1 MAVRMMMRP
10 SLILT
15 PSVDPSPLNI
25 AESVVTNPLTLYPEP
40 NSSALSDRSNKIP
53 PAESKD
59 ISLAKEPEVIF
70 AADKLGILAVL
81 KVPDVTLPAPIDMTG
96 TRAESNTPDVILDV
110 ARLGISF
117 ASKLILALSIVP
129 DVILLASI

>member
-40 NSSALSDRSNKIP
+40 NSSALSDKSNKFTLKI
-53 PAESKD
+53 D
-59 ISLAKEPEVIF
+59 TFRISI
-70 AADKLGILAVL
+70 
-81 KVPDVTLPAPIDMTG
+81 
-96 TRAESNTPDVILDV
+96 
-110 ARLGISF
+110 
-117 ASKLILALSIVP
+117 
-129 DVILLASI
+129 